1 MLKYIWSLLF
11 GKCKIACKKTYAEE
25 ISAFAENNRGMFDS
39 ISCTGDFYI
48 IIFPEKYAYC
58 VTKYAEEHFADYTFE
73 RLPGIPKLYYR
84 YKHRPGILAGAFLFF
99 AVILLSQR
107 IIWDFDITGNE
118 RTPDS
123 EIIAALEAVGCSS
136 GTLISDLDFGLIQNN
151 CLMGENELS
160 WISVNMDGNL
170 ARVEVREKRIV
181 PIKYKPTEG
190 MFANIIAAED
200 GVIELCRVK
209 NGKAVVY
216 PGNTVRKGELL
227 ITGVIDIGETG
238 VRYEYAE
245 GEVMATVY
253 REIESFVPF
262 SMQNQELTGEKKTE
276 YQLKFFGKSIKLSPK
291 GSIDYNLYGKIIE
304 NEKLSLPF
312 GITLPIW
319 MTKTVYSEMREE
331 TVSVTEE
338 EAMRLA
344 EKDAAAKLTEMA
356 DTLQVLSVSKDYETN
371 DDGVRVTLGVYGVT
385 DISANYGFT
394 VSESGTESI
403 TDK

>member
-1 MLKYIWSLLF
+1 MIKFIWSILF
-11 GKCKIACKKTYAEE
+11 GKCKITCNKTYAKH
-25 ISAFAENNRGMFDS
+25 ITAFAEDCRGTFDS
-39 ISCTGDFYI
+39 ISFADDTYTVLL
-48 IIFPEKYAYC
+48 PEKYSKLF
-58 VTKYAEEHFADYTFE
+58 TEYAESHSMEYTIE
-73 RLPGIPKLYYR
+73 RLPGIPKLYHK
-84 YKHRPGILAGAFLFF
+84 YKHRPGILIGMVLFM
-99 AVILLSQR
+99 AVIISSQR

-136 GTLISDLDFGLIQNN
+136 GAVISELDFGLIQNN
-151 CLMGENELS
+151 CLMGENDLS

-170 ARVEVREKRIV
+170 ARVEVREKRVV

-216 PGNTVRKGELL
+216 PGNIVRKGELL
-227 ITGVIDIGETG
+227 ITGVINIGETG
-238 VRYEYAE
+238 VRYEYAD

-262 SMQNQELTGEKKTE
+262 TIENQVATGEKKAE
-276 YQLKFFGKSIKLSPK
+276 YQLKFFGKSINLSSR

-319 MTKTVYSEMREE
+319 VTKTVYSEMREE
-331 TVSVTEE
+331 TVTVSED
-338 EAMRLA
+338 EALRLA
-344 EKDAAAKLTEMA
+344 EKDASAKLTDMA
-356 DTLQVLSVSKDYETN
+356 DTLQVLSVSKNTVTEEN
-371 DDGVRVTLGVYGVT
+371 GIRVTLGVYGVT

-394 VSESGTESI
+394 VSDPGTESFN
-403 TDK
+403 DK